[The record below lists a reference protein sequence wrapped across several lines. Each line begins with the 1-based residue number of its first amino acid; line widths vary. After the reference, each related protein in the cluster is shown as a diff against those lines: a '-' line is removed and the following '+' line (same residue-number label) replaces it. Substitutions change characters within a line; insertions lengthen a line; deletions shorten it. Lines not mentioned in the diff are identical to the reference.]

1 MKATRQVLTSL
12 ASNAVVAEGEVVSA
26 AEVLW
31 TPSARDET
39 LTSRDL
45 MVDFPTLI
53 TL

>member
-1 MKATRQVLTSL
+1 VLTSL
-12 ASNAVVAEGEVVSA
+12 ASNTVIAEGEVLSA

-39 LTSRDL
+39 ITSRDL
-45 MVDFPTLI
+45 LVDFPTLI